1 MNKTTPSI
9 TKNIQHLQHLP
20 PKSWKVESQSW
31 EMAVET
37 EVETQSSIVEMQC
50 MPIRIVANP
59 TNRPD

>member
-37 EVETQSSIVEMQC
+37 EVKTQSSIVEMQ
-50 MPIRIVANP
+50 
-59 TNRPD
+59 